1 MMINLLNKK
10 NKKGSNGMEPNR
22 LILNS
27 NSYASKYLNVSI
39 GFISCYAG
47 MAEWLTQLI
56 DTQRPSGFV
65 GSIPT
70 LSVTNSKKL
79 KLKEVA

>member
-1 MMINLLNKK
+1 MIKSKIIKK
-10 NKKGSNGMEPNR
+10 RKMGSNGMEPNR

-27 NSYASKYLNVSI
+27 NCNCTKYLNVSI
-39 GFISCYAG
+39 PVFNRYAG

-56 DTQRPSGFV
+56 DTQRPSGHV

-70 LSVTNSKKL
+70 SSVTNIKL
-79 KLKEVA
+79 LNEKL

>member
-1 MMINLLNKK
+1 MVKKK
-10 NKKGSNGMEPNR
+10 NKKGSNGMELNQ
-22 LILNS
+22 LILND
-27 NSYASKYLNVSI
+27 NYCKSKYLNVSI
-39 GFISCYAG
+39 NFDNGCAG

-70 LSVTNSKKL
+70 PSAVNSKFL
-79 KLKEVA
+79 IGGV